1 MKKTLIT
8 AFALSI
14 SVIFNANAGS
24 TALNE
29 YGWKNPN
36 TSTPA
41 RGDISTTAQGDISS
55 LQNTIDEF
63 GNPITPSAETP
74 EMCTQLCPG
83 YSSSIV
89 DCPEGYEIKTCN
101 VSNCYNYN
109 KCEVSPCQSGYD
121 RKIKDCP
128 IISQPDNFHCTKC
141 K

>member
-1 MKKTLIT
+1 MKKTIIMACVLT
-8 AFALSI
+8 LSF
-14 SVIFNANAGS
+14 VFNAHAGS
-24 TALNE
+24 TSLNE
-29 YGWKNPN
+29 YGWGNPN
-36 TSTPA
+36 TGTTA
-41 RGDISTTAQGDISS
+41 RGDTTASVQQYTPS

-109 KCEVSPCQSGYD
+109 KCEASPCKSGYD
-121 RKIKDCP
+121 RKSKDCP
-128 IISQPDNFHCTKC
+128 IIAQPDNYHCTKC